1 VEITVWVSDDRA
13 DLVADTIVRTAR
25 TGRIGDGKV
34 FVVNSGWPDPL
45 EF

>member
-1 VEITVWVSDDRA
+1 
-13 DLVADTIVRTAR
+13 VADTIVRTAR

-34 FVVNSGWPDPL
+34 FVIRNNWPEPL